1 MKMKTISNHKWMILG
16 AVLLAL
22 AVVLPMAGSVFAA
35 PPAGDTSV
43 PVVIPAEVKY
53 ADGITPGYVSLWW
66 GGGDIGHYTNGQ
78 TAFLK
83 NGSTYGV
90 RFNVNNYTGPMKMFT
105 VNGTAPIT
113 ITAAD
118 YCKMKVLVDSKMKNL
133 DGTSGYVTFYGM
145 AGQYLNN
152 AELYFPMGADVS
164 WYITINDKKSA
175 AHHKIIDCTP
185 LDSGEYPVVYGSY
198 CKMKINVPA
207 ELQTLGAQVRIYG
220 ISQTFTGDG
229 SETVVLPMGQT
240 ITWYL
245 KINGKEVPH
254 TGKPVDCTPVN
265 VTAAD
270 YCTVVNN
277 TGQTIN
283 IYNNI
288 TLDNGESVVLPMGAN
303 IEWKYATARWPGTK
317 KNVDC
322 TPIVP

>member
-1 MKMKTISNHKWMILG
+1 MKTIVNHKWMILG

-118 YCKMKVLVDSKMKNL
+118 YCKMKVLVDNDMKNL
-133 DGTSGYVTFYGM
+133 DISSGYITFYGM

-152 AELYFPMGADVS
+152 AELYFPMGANLS
-164 WYITINDKKSA
+164 WYVNVNGKKSA
-175 AHHKIIDCTP
+175 AHYKTVDCTP
-185 LDSGEYPVVYGSY
+185 LDSGEFVVVVDSY
-198 CKMKINVPA
+198 CEMKIIVPA
-207 ELQTLGAQVRIYG
+207 ELQAPALGTTVRIYG
-220 ISQTFTGDG
+220 ISQTFTGG
-229 SETVVLPMGQT
+229 ETVVLPMGQT

-245 KINGKEVPH
+245 KINGKEASH
-254 TGKPVDCTPVN
+254 TGKP
-265 VTAAD
+265 
-270 YCTVVNN
+270 
-277 TGQTIN
+277 I
-283 IYNNI
+283 
-288 TLDNGESVVLPMGAN
+288 
-303 IEWKYATARWPGTK
+303 
-317 KNVDC
+317 DC
-322 TPIVP
+322 TPINVTSADYCYVKTASGATVHIYGYGWVPENGSVLFPTGITVEWSANGRYPTGNYKTIDCTPIPY